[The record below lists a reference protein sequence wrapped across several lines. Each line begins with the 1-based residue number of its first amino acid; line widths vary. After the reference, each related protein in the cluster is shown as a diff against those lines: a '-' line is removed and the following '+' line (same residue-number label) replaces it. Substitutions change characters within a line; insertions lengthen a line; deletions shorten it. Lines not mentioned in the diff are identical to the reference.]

1 MEAVIQAQEARIQQ
15 LEAQNRSIEA
25 QNRSNEAQSRSDA
38 NQRERERLKVAG
50 ELKSEITVMR
60 SQMRAE
66 PAASASSR
74 QPGLDGRLVDTRVIG
89 KPDMFFGER
98 EKWKDWSMVLKAY
111 MMAVDAEYVE
121 AFGRLDSAAVT
132 MLNGSLSPRSSKL
145 SVQLYYVLVMLSRA
159 RAQDKLNVV
168 GQGEGFSAW
177 QRFLADY
184 DPKIRTRRV
193 GMLIQILTATF
204 TGDLAQA
211 LDQFDTLIKEYEQCC
226 NDETECPSCQHKWR
240 KTFDEQLKAGLVV
253 ANMGE
258 ADIQQHLL
266 KNFNRLDTFE
276 KIREE
281 VLELTRASQYLQSQA
296 RPMELGAL
304 PGKGRGTGR
313 RQSWRRRQD

>member
-15 LEAQNRSIEA
+15 LEAQNRS
-25 QNRSNEAQSRSDA
+25 DA
-38 NQRERERLKVAG
+38 DQRERERLQLVSDF
-50 ELKSEITVMR
+50 KSEITVLR
-60 SQMRAE
+60 SQIGAE
-66 PAASASSR
+66 PAASVSSR
-74 QPGLDGRLVDTRVIG
+74 PPGLDGRLVDTRVIG

-159 RAQDKLNVV
+159 KAQDKLNVV

-177 QRFLADY
+177 QRFFADY

-204 TGDLAQA
+204 TGDLAHP
-211 LDQFDTLIKEYEQCC
+211 LTSLIL
-226 NDETECPSCQHKWR
+226 SSR
-240 KTFDEQLKAGLVV
+240 SMSSVV
-253 ANMGE
+253 M
-258 ADIQQHLL
+258 
-266 KNFNRLDTFE
+266 
-276 KIREE
+276 
-281 VLELTRASQYLQSQA
+281 TR
-296 RPMELGAL
+296 PNAL
-304 PGKGRGTGR
+304 PASTSGER
-313 RQSWRRRQD
+313 RLMSS